1 MRLGLNQGKPGEE
14 LTNLLELEVGPQLQ
28 EYSQKFASL
37 LYIEELQM
45 EVDIRHY
52 DMEDVFL
59 NPSTQGG
66 FLVLKVVI
74 GLAKPK
80 SRAHT
85 FFFPHVLSAQRLAP
99 ARTRTRVVRLGAQC
113 TDHWTTEQSHGIGV
127 PAVQLT
133 THVERCT
140 LYGRT
145 VVWSYIQIFSSLMGY
160 FYFV

>member
-1 MRLGLNQGKPGEE
+1 MEAANHTKSIQLNPPITELITIKSSTNIKQIYHDLYFQHRPDNKLRFATPLKDYHIPFQLRLGLNQGKPGEE
-14 LTNLLELEVGPQLQ
+14 LSNLLELEVGPQLR

-74 GLAKPK
+74 Y
-80 SRAHT
+80 R
-85 FFFPHVLSAQRLAP
+85 
-99 ARTRTRVVRLGAQC
+99 
-113 TDHWTTEQSHGIGV
+113 
-127 PAVQLT
+127 
-133 THVERCT
+133 
-140 LYGRT
+140 
-145 VVWSYIQIFSSLMGY
+145 FSQA
-160 FYFV
+160 

>member
-45 EVDIRHY
+45 EVDIHHY

-74 GLAKPK
+74 
-80 SRAHT
+80 SR
-85 FFFPHVLSAQRLAP
+85 
-99 ARTRTRVVRLGAQC
+99 
-113 TDHWTTEQSHGIGV
+113 
-127 PAVQLT
+127 
-133 THVERCT
+133 
-140 LYGRT
+140 
-145 VVWSYIQIFSSLMGY
+145 FSQA
-160 FYFV
+160 

>member
-14 LTNLLELEVGPQLQ
+14 LSNLLELEVGPQLR

-59 NPSTQGG
+59 NQSTQGG

-74 GLAKPK
+74 YLDLAKPK
-80 SRAHT
+80 SRAHI
-85 FFFPHVLSAQRLAP
+85 FFFPHVSSAQRLAP
-99 ARTRTRVVRLGAQC
+99 ARTRTKVV
-113 TDHWTTEQSHGIGV
+113 
-127 PAVQLT
+127 
-133 THVERCT
+133 
-140 LYGRT
+140 
-145 VVWSYIQIFSSLMGY
+145 
-160 FYFV
+160 

>member
-1 MRLGLNQGKPGEE
+1 MR
-14 LTNLLELEVGPQLQ
+14 

-74 GLAKPK
+74 Y
-80 SRAHT
+80 R
-85 FFFPHVLSAQRLAP
+85 
-99 ARTRTRVVRLGAQC
+99 
-113 TDHWTTEQSHGIGV
+113 
-127 PAVQLT
+127 
-133 THVERCT
+133 
-140 LYGRT
+140 
-145 VVWSYIQIFSSLMGY
+145 FSQT
-160 FYFV
+160 